1 MNDFIAPGWK
11 EILDNNTLHGFKA
24 LWALQADWFE
34 PPNQRRGG
42 WSGVSRIRL
51 RNPQGGEETVF
62 LKRQENHT
70 RKTWRHPVSREPT
83 FRGEA
88 RNLRLLNRHGIGTP
102 ELVYYAERHTPKG
115 WQVILVTRELQG
127 YVPLDVLIEEWQ
139 RQGWKK
145 AHDLRRRIIHQAAA
159 VIRHLHALNLVHNA
173 LHAKHLFVQR
183 ESGAVCLIDLE
194 KMRRR
199 LFRRQAVLRDLD
211 SCNRRTSG
219 ISRTDR
225 LRFLLSY
232 LQLDRVTPQVRA
244 LWLELAELEKRK
256 RAGLRE

>member
-11 EILDNNTLHGFKA
+11 AILGHNDLNKFEV
-24 LWALQADWFE
+24 LWELQADWFE
-34 PPNQRRGG
+34 PPNHRRGG
-42 WSGVSRIRL
+42 WSGVSRITL
-51 RNPQGGEETVF
+51 AAPQGGEETIF

-88 RNLRLLNRHGIGTP
+88 RNLRLLNRHGIGAP

-115 WQVILVTRELQG
+115 WQVILATRELKG
-127 YVPLDVLIEEWQ
+127 YAPLDVLIEEWQ
-139 RQGWKK
+139 QQGWKK
-145 AHDLRRRIIHQAAA
+145 SHDLRQRIIPKAAT
-159 VIRHLHALNLVHNA
+159 VIRRLHALNLVHNA

-183 ESGAVCLIDLE
+183 DSGAVCLIDLE

-199 LFRRQAVLRDLD
+199 LFRRQAMLRDLD

-232 LQLDRVTPQVRA
+232 LQLESMTPQA
-244 LWLELAELEKRK
+244 KKIWLELAELEQRK
-256 RAGLRE
+256 RADLRE